1 MQRTM
6 LGTKVDTA
14 YSKLQESLRLNRKS
28 IRQKQEHHKTSLIK
42 KALEYSKICGADV
55 YLDI

>member
-28 IRQKQEHHKTSLIK
+28 IRQKQEHRKTSLMK

-55 YLDI
+55 YLGI